1 MQTVFI
7 THPTH
12 KFQTYFGQTAL
23 AQLQKIARVRCNPSQ
38 DDLEG
43 EALLKH
49 IQGCA
54 VVIAYRQTPF
64 DQQVLAAM
72 PEVLAVVRCAVDI
85 RTIDVEA
92 ASAQGILVTQA
103 SPGFGPAVAEW
114 VVGVM
119 VDLARGISQARAT
132 YQSGQLPV
140 ANMGRQLRD
149 AHLGVVGYGHIGRI
163 VCHIAQSLGMHVS
176 AHDPFV
182 ANGDEG
188 VQMLDLPE
196 LLAQSDFVVCLA
208 VANAQT
214 ENLFNATTFAKMKRG
229 AFFINPSR
237 GNLVD
242 EAALLA
248 ALDSG
253 HVAGAALDVG
263 RAPDQMPSPMLA
275 AHPNVIATPHIGGLT
290 PQAIEHQAIE
300 TVAQTEQILRGIAP
314 VGSVNATFAHRLS
327 RLSLATK

>member
-12 KFQTYFGQTAL
+12 KFDTYFGQTAL
-23 AQLQKIARVRCNPSQ
+23 ARLQKIARVRCNPTQ

-43 EALLKH
+43 DTLLQH

-64 DQQVLAAM
+64 DRQVLAAM
-72 PEVLAVVRCAVDI
+72 EQVVAVVRCAVDI
-85 RTIDVEA
+85 RTIDVGA
-92 ASAQGILVTQA
+92 ASEQGILVTQA

-114 VVGVM
+114 VLGAM
-119 VDLARGISQARAT
+119 VDLARGISQSRAI
-132 YQSGQLPV
+132 YQSGEFPI
-140 ANMGRQLRD
+140 APMGRQLRG
-149 AHLGVVGYGHIGRI
+149 AHLGVVGYGHIGRN
-163 VCHIAQSLGMHVS
+163 VCRIAQSLGMHVS
-176 AHDPFV
+176 AYDPFV
-182 ANGDEG
+182 TSGDEG

-196 LLAQSDFVVCLA
+196 LLVQSDFVVCLA
-208 VANAQT
+208 VANAAT
-214 ENLFNATTFAKMKRG
+214 ENLFNAATFAKMKQG

-242 EAALLA
+242 EDALMH
-248 ALDSG
+248 ALESG
-253 HVAGAALDVG
+253 HLAGTALDVG
-263 RAPDQMPSPMLA
+263 RAPDQMPSPSLA
-275 AHPNVIATPHIGGLT
+275 KHPLVIATPHIGGLT

-314 VGSVNATFAHRLS
+314 IGSVNTATAKRLS
-327 RLSLATK
+327 RLSLSS

>member
-12 KFQTYFGQTAL
+12 KFDTNFGQTAL
-23 AQLQKIARVRCNPSQ
+23 AQLQKIARVRCNPTQ

-43 EALLKH
+43 EALLQL

-64 DQQVLAAM
+64 DRQVLAAM
-72 PEVLAVVRCAVDI
+72 QKVVAVVRCAVDI
-85 RTIDVEA
+85 RTIDVDA

-114 VVGVM
+114 VLGAM
-119 VDLARGISQARAT
+119 VDLARGISQARAI
-132 YQSGQLPV
+132 YQSGEFPI
-140 ANMGRQLRD
+140 APMGRQLRG
-149 AHLGVVGYGHIGRI
+149 AHLGVVGYGHIGRN
-163 VCHIAQSLGMHVS
+163 VCRIAQSFGMHVS
-176 AHDPFV
+176 AYDPFV
-182 ANGDEG
+182 TSSDEG

-208 VANAQT
+208 VANAAT
-214 ENLFNATTFAKMKRG
+214 ENLFNTSMFAKMKRG

-242 EAALLA
+242 EDALMH
-248 ALDSG
+248 ALESG
-253 HVAGAALDVG
+253 HLAGAALDVG
-263 RAPDQMPSPMLA
+263 RAPDQMPSPSLA
-275 AHPNVIATPHIGGLT
+275 KHPLVIATPHIGGLT

-300 TVAQTEQILRGIAP
+300 TVAQTEQILRGLAP
-314 VGSVNATFAHRLS
+314 TGSVNTVAAKRLS
-327 RLSLATK
+327 RLSLNS

>member
-12 KFQTYFGQTAL
+12 KFDTYFGQTAL
-23 AQLQKIARVRCNPSQ
+23 AQLQKIARVRCNPTQ

-43 EALLKH
+43 EALLQH
-49 IQGCA
+49 IEDCA

-64 DQQVLAAM
+64 DRQVLAAM
-72 PEVLAVVRCAVDI
+72 QEVVAVVRCAVDI
-85 RTIDVEA
+85 RTIDVDA

-103 SPGFGPAVAEW
+103 SPGFGTAVAEW

-119 VDLARGISQARAT
+119 VDLARGISQARSI
-132 YQSGQLPV
+132 YQSGKFPV
-140 ANMGRQLRD
+140 APMGRQLRGS
-149 AHLGVVGYGHIGRI
+149 HLGVVGYGHIGRT
-163 VCHIAQSLGMHVS
+163 VCRIAQSLGMHVS
-176 AHDPFV
+176 AYDPFV
-182 ANGDEG
+182 ASGDEG
-188 VQMLDLPE
+188 VQMLDLLE

-208 VANAQT
+208 PANAQT
-214 ENLFNATTFAKMKRG
+214 ENLFNATTFAKMKQG

-242 EAALLA
+242 EEALLR

-253 HVAGAALDVG
+253 HLAGAALDVG

-275 AHPNVIATPHIGGLT
+275 QHSLVIATPHIGGLT

-314 VGSVNATFAHRLS
+314 IGSVNAAFAKRLS
-327 RLSLATK
+327 RLSLRA

>member
-12 KFQTYFGQTAL
+12 KFDTYFGQTAL
-23 AQLQKIARVRCNPSQ
+23 AQLQKIARVRCNPAQ

-43 EALLKH
+43 EALLQH

-64 DQQVLAAM
+64 DHRVFAAM
-72 PEVLAVVRCAVDI
+72 PEVVAVVRCAVDI
-85 RTIDVEA
+85 RTIDVDA

-119 VDLARGISQARAT
+119 VDLARGISQARSI
-132 YQSGQLPV
+132 YQSGKFPV
-140 ANMGRQLRD
+140 APMGRQLRG
-149 AHLGVVGYGHIGRI
+149 AHFGVVGYGHIGRT
-163 VCHIAQSLGMHVS
+163 VCGIAQSLGMHVC
-176 AHDPFV
+176 AYDPFV
-182 ANGDEG
+182 TSGDEG

-196 LLAQSDFVVCLA
+196 LLAHSDFVVCLA
-208 VANAQT
+208 PANAQT
-214 ENLFNATTFAKMKRG
+214 ENLFNATTFTRMKRG

-242 EAALLA
+242 EEALLR

-253 HVAGAALDVG
+253 HLAGAALDVG
-263 RAPDQMPSPMLA
+263 RAPDQMPSPKLA
-275 AHPNVIATPHIGGLT
+275 QHRLVIATPHIGGLT

-300 TVAQTEQILRGIAP
+300 TVVQTEQILRGIAP
-314 VGSVNATFAHRLS
+314 IGSVNAAFAKRLS
-327 RLSLATK
+327 RLSLSV

>member
-12 KFQTYFGQTAL
+12 KFHTYFGQTAL

-43 EALLKH
+43 ETLLKH

-119 VDLARGISQARAT
+119 VDLARGISHARAM
-132 YQSGQLPV
+132 YQSGQF
-140 ANMGRQLRD
+140 Q
-149 AHLGVVGYGHIGRI
+149 IGR
-163 VCHIAQSLGMHVS
+163 AHV
-176 AHDPFV
+176 
-182 ANGDEG
+182 
-188 VQMLDLPE
+188 
-196 LLAQSDFVVCLA
+196 
-208 VANAQT
+208 
-214 ENLFNATTFAKMKRG
+214 
-229 AFFINPSR
+229 
-237 GNLVD
+237 
-242 EAALLA
+242 
-248 ALDSG
+248 
-253 HVAGAALDVG
+253 
-263 RAPDQMPSPMLA
+263 
-275 AHPNVIATPHIGGLT
+275 
-290 PQAIEHQAIE
+290 
-300 TVAQTEQILRGIAP
+300 
-314 VGSVNATFAHRLS
+314 
-327 RLSLATK
+327 

>member
-12 KFQTYFGQTAL
+12 QFDTYFGQTAL
-23 AQLQKIARVRCNPSQ
+23 AQLKKIALVRCNPTQ

-43 EALLKH
+43 EALLRH

-64 DQQVLAAM
+64 DRQVFAAM
-72 PEVLAVVRCAVDI
+72 KEVVAVVRCAVDI
-85 RTIDVEA
+85 RTIDVVA
-92 ASAQGILVTQA
+92 ASEQGILVTQA

-114 VVGVM
+114 VLGVM
-119 VDLARGISQARAT
+119 VDLARGISQART
-132 YQSGQLPV
+132 IYQSGKFPF
-140 ANMGRQLRD
+140 APMGRQLRG
-149 AHLGVVGYGHIGRI
+149 AHFGVVGYGHIGRT
-163 VCHIAQSLGMHVS
+163 VSRIAQSLGMHVS
-176 AHDPFV
+176 AYDPFV
-182 ANGDEG
+182 TSGDEG

-196 LLAQSDFVVCLA
+196 LLAKSDFVVCLA
-208 VANAQT
+208 VANSAT
-214 ENLFNATTFAKMKRG
+214 ENLFNAATFAKMKQG

-242 EAALLA
+242 EEALLES
-248 ALDSG
+248 LDSG
-253 HVAGAALDVG
+253 HLAGAALDVG

-275 AHPNVIATPHIGGLT
+275 KHPLVIATPHIGGLT

-300 TVAQTEQILRGIAP
+300 TVAQTEQILRGLAP
-314 VGSVNATFAHRLS
+314 VGSVNASFAKRLS
-327 RLSLATK
+327 RLSLSA